1 MSVQSRIKPQARGV
15 TTTALSGAAPQTGA
29 GPAFAVVDAQ
39 PFTLSATVY
48 GQATTDTLTITP
60 KWQARNTVGAG
71 TWYDVFAPNNAANV
85 VMVTGTGSAVAA
97 TRSIPAPRA
106 VYAAMEAR
114 CIVATGVGVATT
126 GDEFSVSYNF
136 RNTLQQ
142 RRPIISAKKTAVT
155 AVVGDAA
162 TVVAGPVVAMGD
174 LEPGTLSVLLYAQ
187 ATTNTLTLTGKWQV
201 SLKGTT
207 ADTWYDA
214 MTVNDAANV
223 LLVTGTGSAVNTTR
237 FVEAPDSVY
246 GYRFARYVLVTG
258 GTTAS
263 TGDEYSMSYQYMRPF
278 A

>member
-15 TTTALSGAAPQTGA
+15 AVTALSGAAPQIGA
-29 GPAFAVVDAQ
+29 GNAFSVVDAQ

-48 GQATTDTLTITP
+48 GKATTDTLTITP

-114 CIVATGVGVATT
+114 CVVATGVASAST

-155 AVVGDAA
+155 AITGASGSSIV
-162 TVVAGPVVAMGD
+162 GPVVAMGD

-201 SLKGTT
+201 SLKGT
-207 ADTWYDA
+207 AGDTWYDA

-263 TGDEYSMSYQYMRPF
+263 TGDEYSMSYQFMRPF